1 MLSKHT
7 SVTTTFNR
15 TQIYL
20 TQAQQAELDRL
31 AKRNDCSKSELIR
44 SAVDQFIAQQAQAQA
59 TSQARQAK
67 GIKLLAGM
75 WAGRA
80 DMTNLTDYISHQRQA
95 RF

>member
-7 SVTTTFNR
+7 SLQAFSR

-20 TQAQQAELDRL
+20 TQEQQMELDRL
-31 AKRNDCSKSELIR
+31 AKQNDCSKSELIR
-44 SAVDQFIAQQAQAQA
+44 SAVDQFIAQQTQALA
-59 TSQARQAK
+59 ASQALQAK

-75 WAGRA
+75 WAGRS
-80 DMTNLTDYISHQRQA
+80 DMANPTDYIRQQRQA